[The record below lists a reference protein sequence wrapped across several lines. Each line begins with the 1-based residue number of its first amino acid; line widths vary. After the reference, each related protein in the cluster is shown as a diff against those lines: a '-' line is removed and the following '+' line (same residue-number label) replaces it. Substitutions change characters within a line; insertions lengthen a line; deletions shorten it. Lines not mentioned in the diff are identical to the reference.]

1 VTDDLEQTTIK
12 PQETYEPPTEATPVA
27 ESYEPVA
34 DAAPATSVLAPGA
47 SAGGS
52 RRWAIAAGIVGLL
65 VLASALAF
73 SLFTGRAANATVLGY
88 VPSDSIMY
96 GEIRMDLPGDQ
107 RAAVGEFLSKFP
119 GFADQ
124 STIETK
130 IDEVLDRIVG
140 GATDGEQTFSSD
152 IKPWFGGEV
161 AFSVGALPDP
171 GTLESPDAS
180 MDDARFLA
188 LLSVKDEATALAWFD
203 SVIAEAG
210 SGSQPS
216 SEAYGDTTIYT
227 FVGGNEPPGA
237 YAVLDGKVA
246 VIGDPA
252 SVKAAADTGGS
263 SSYGTTVEFKAALDA
278 TTGDHVGF
286 MYIALRPLL
295 EWSSGL
301 TGDTVPGGL
310 NSDVL
315 TGLIPD
321 WTAFALRVEGDAL
334 RMETLAPKPEGEA
347 AASRTSTVAEHVPS
361 TAIALSVSNDYGKGI
376 LSTLDTYR
384 ADPSLK
390 EVIDSVD
397 QAIGVLGGAD
407 AAVAWIGDL
416 GVAVTR
422 TDTSVEGGLVIT
434 PTDRA
439 AADRLF
445 TSLRTL
451 ISLGGSAMGVTVRDE
466 AYAGTTITIVD
477 LGDLAE
483 LAGLAGLAGV
493 APEML
498 DTDLPSGRIELAYA
512 VTDQVVVIGSGP
524 GFVRSVLD
532 TTPATSLAQNERY
545 KALISRAGA
554 GTGSGFADVT
564 AIREMIEGAM
574 VNADASERAEYEENI
589 KPFLTPLDAL
599 VGSSAIDGD
608 VMRSTVIV
616 TVK

>member
-12 PQETYEPPTEATPVA
+12 PQEAYEPPSEPAPMA

-73 SLFTGRAANATVLGY
+73 SLFTGRAANASVLGY

-140 GATDGEQTFSSD
+140 AATDGEQAYSSD

-180 MDDARFLA
+180 MDEVRFLA

-210 SGSQPS
+210 SGPQLS
-216 SEAYGDTTIYT
+216 SEAYGDTTIYM
-227 FVGGNEPPGA
+227 FVGGNKPPGA

-246 VIGDPA
+246 VIGDLA
-252 SVKAAADTGGS
+252 SVKAAADTGGNGS
-263 SSYGTTVEFKAALDA
+263 FGSTVEFKAALDA

-301 TGDTVPGGL
+301 TGDAVPGGL
-310 NSDVL
+310 SSDVL

-334 RMETLAPKPEGEA
+334 RMETLAPKPEGET

-361 TAIALSVSNDYGKGI
+361 TAIALSVSNDYGEGI

-384 ADPSLK
+384 ADSSLK

-397 QAIGVLGGAD
+397 SAIGVLGGAD
-407 AAVAWIGDL
+407 AAVGWIGDL

-439 AADRLF
+439 SADRLF

-451 ISLGGSAMGVTVRDE
+451 ISLGGGAMGVTVRDE
-466 AYAGTTITIVD
+466 PYAGTTITIVD
-477 LGDLAE
+477 LGDMAE

-574 VNADASERAEYEENI
+574 VNADASERAEYEENV
-589 KPFLTPLDAL
+589 KPFLTPVDAL
-599 VGSSAIDGD
+599 VGSSTIDGD